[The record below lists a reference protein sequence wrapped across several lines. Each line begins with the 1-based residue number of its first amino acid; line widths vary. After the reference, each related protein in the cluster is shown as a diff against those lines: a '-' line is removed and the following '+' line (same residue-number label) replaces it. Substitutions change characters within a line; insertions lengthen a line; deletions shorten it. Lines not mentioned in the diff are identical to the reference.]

1 MQKAPLG
8 TDVSVLNPSSMLT
21 KLLFKALSF
30 HWAFKEQKAVDNCG
44 QKALSALC
52 LSNCLFSGC
61 MRRSEAQEKFK
72 LLQAFV
78 LKLL

>member
-1 MQKAPLG
+1 
-8 TDVSVLNPSSMLT
+8 MLT
-21 KLLFKALSF
+21 KLLFKVFSF
-30 HWAFKEQKAVDNCG
+30 HWAFTEEKMVDNHG
-44 QKALSALC
+44 QKALSTLC

-61 MRRSEAQEKFK
+61 IRKSEEQEKFK